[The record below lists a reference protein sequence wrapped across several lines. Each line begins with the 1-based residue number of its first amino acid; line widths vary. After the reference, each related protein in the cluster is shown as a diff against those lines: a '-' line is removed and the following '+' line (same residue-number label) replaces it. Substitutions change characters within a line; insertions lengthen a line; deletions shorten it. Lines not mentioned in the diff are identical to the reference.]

1 MHKSAERLV
10 IADFEIN
17 NAAPFL
23 VKIVSKK
30 VSSALNMQKGII
42 LSLLFCYF
50 FKGKYKFHGG

>member
-50 FKGKYKFHGG
+50 FKGK